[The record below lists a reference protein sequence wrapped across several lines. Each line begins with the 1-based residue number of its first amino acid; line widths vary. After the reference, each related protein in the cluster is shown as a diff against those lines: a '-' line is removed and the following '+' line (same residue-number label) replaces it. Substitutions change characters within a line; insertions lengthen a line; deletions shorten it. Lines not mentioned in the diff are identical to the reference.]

1 MKRRY
6 YKNPGRKKIQMEA
19 MLNMKKARRE
29 IDPALLEQ
37 AQQAI
42 ADAWFARHESTGVNE
57 DAQQADEGLVPVDLR
72 QNLSVIQKF
81 IEMNPDNLPL
91 QKQIKSMISENLQ

>member
-6 YKNPGRKKIQMEA
+6 YKNTARKKIQMEA

-29 IDPALLEQ
+29 IDPALLEK
-37 AQQAI
+37 AQHAI
-42 ADAWFARHESTGVNE
+42 ADAWFSRHESDSTNTSKSDNGMVS
-57 DAQQADEGLVPVDLR
+57 VDLR

-81 IEMNPDNLPL
+81 IEMNADNMAL
-91 QKQIKSMISENLQ
+91 QKQIKSMISENL